1 MHRKGYPG
9 SPERMARARG
19 DYHDGEREALKPSRR
34 FSYHERGGR
43 EVVELGGRFY
53 DVKGDQIAPTEIE
66 RDTSPNYIVGY
77 PGHEG
82 IDISRMTCDQ
92 IAAAQRSLS
101 PKFPTLAEAAE
112 RRRQRRYRR
121 IACGGFALASV
132 CGVLAFG
139 VGMSD
144 PMWPLVGVGLGTI
157 AGLLALWVNGPRVP

>member
-1 MHRKGYPG
+1 MHT
-9 SPERMARARG
+9 RG
-19 DYHDGEREALKPSRR
+19 DYHDGERETVKPSRR
-34 FSYHERGGR
+34 SSYHERGGR
-43 EVVELGGRFY
+43 DVVELGGRFY
-53 DVKGDQIAPTEIE
+53 DVKGDQIAPTQIE

-82 IDISRMTCDQ
+82 IDISRMTRDQ

-132 CGVLAFG
+132 CGVLAFLT
-139 VGMSD
+139 VD
-144 PMWPLVGVGLGTI
+144 PTWPLVGVGLGTI
-157 AGLLALWVNGPRVP
+157 AGLLALWVNGPSVP